1 MDHLIQAYNS
11 STQVLIP
18 VLQKRS
24 KASYITAAIALIIA
38 QRLYSYFR
46 VPKHLRGFPKLPY
59 FGIAKSLLTKELPR
73 ERVKKYVLPII
84 DERDGFYISKI
95 PFGWMLYVADPVA
108 VKQLL
113 LKSSML

>member
-18 VLQKRS
+18 VLQKKS

-46 VPKHLRGFPKLPY
+46 VPKHL
-59 FGIAKSLLTKELPR
+59 
-73 ERVKKYVLPII
+73 
-84 DERDGFYISKI
+84 
-95 PFGWMLYVADPVA
+95 
-108 VKQLL
+108 
-113 LKSSML
+113 